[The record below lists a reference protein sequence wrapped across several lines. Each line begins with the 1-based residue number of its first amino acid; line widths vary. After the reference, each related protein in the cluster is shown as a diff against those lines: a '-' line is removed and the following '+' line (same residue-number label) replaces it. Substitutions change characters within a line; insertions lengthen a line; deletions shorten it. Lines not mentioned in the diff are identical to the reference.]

1 MSSMTN
7 IRRRIT
13 RAAVGMVAVAAV
25 ATGLGACASGSGS
38 TDAADGGL
46 TPLRVGVLPYLDYHL
61 FYVAHEM
68 GFDKELGYDMSF
80 TKYPLEPNET
90 QSLARGD
97 IDIAQG
103 AIGSLVS
110 QLPSQQDLRVFL
122 SLSQYKGFAFVVRED
137 SGLKTY
143 QEYFDELGDADAA
156 REAVVA
162 EMVGK
167 SLLTTESSYRATIAG
182 LMDEGGKNYDDLNV
196 QNFAEASQGAAAF
209 IQGTGDIYLGAVAQ
223 TVKLVDQ
230 MEGYEVLI
238 QDEEMGAP
246 GLWYSNAYVTQ
257 GYLDENYQQ
266 LIDVTAI
273 WYRTARYVAENPD
286 EAYPIILKTL
296 NPDTASNLTV
306 DDLKSQIPDTT
317 YFPTAEEAQEL
328 TFNDDTEMS
337 WKKLT
342 DYQFEQAEALGTD
355 LSGITSDEFIVQD
368 EIFDEFMADDKLQD
382 YVNADF

>member
-1 MSSMTN
+1 MSSRTN
-7 IRRRIT
+7 IRRRIA
-13 RAAVGMVAVAAV
+13 RAAIGMVAVVAV
-25 ATGLGACASGSGS
+25 ATGLGACASGSGT
-38 TDAADGGL
+38 TDATDGDL

-61 FYVAHEM
+61 FHVAHEM

-110 QLPSQQDLRVFL
+110 QLPSQQNLRVFL

-143 QEYFDELGDADAA
+143 KEYLDELGDADEA

-167 SLLTTESSYRATIAG
+167 SLLTTESSYQATIAG
-182 LMDEGGKNYDDLNV
+182 LMDEGGKNYSDLNV

-230 MEGYEVLI
+230 MDGYEVLI

-257 GYLDENYQQ
+257 DYLDEHRQQ
-266 LIDVTAI
+266 LVDVTAI
-273 WYRTARYVAENPD
+273 WYRTTRYVGENPD
-286 EAYPIILKTL
+286 EAYAIILKTL
-296 NPDTASNLTV
+296 NPDTASNMTV
-306 DDLKSQIPDTT
+306 DDLKSQIPETT

-328 TFNDDTEMS
+328 TFNDDAELS
-337 WKKLT
+337 WKRLT

-355 LSGITSDEFIVQD
+355 LNGITPDEFIVQD
-368 EIFDEFMADDKLQD
+368 EIFDEFMADEKLQD
-382 YVNADF
+382 YVNAAF